1 VEANGSEAGLA
12 CALRSTAPDGTCTS
26 VAIHFGPATPVPL
39 FEMYFNGVTLHT
51 SRVHSRAVLPEVLEL
66 IEEGRI
72 DPERV
77 TTDVV
82 PWEAAAEEWARPR
95 TKLIVARDS

>member
-1 VEANGSEAGLA
+1 
-12 CALRSTAPDGTCTS
+12 
-26 VAIHFGPATPVPL
+26 VAIHFGAATPVPL
-39 FEMYFNGVTLHT
+39 FEMYFNGVTFHT
-51 SRVHSRAVLPEVLEL
+51 GRVHSRAVLPEVLEL
-66 IEEGRI
+66 IEAGRI